1 MDALH
6 KMIILATKAHSGKK
20 DKAGKPYILHPLWV
34 MSMLAKTHSDMD
46 LLCIAVG
53 HDLLEDTDIKI
64 DDLKA
69 EGFNSRVIDGIVALT
84 KIEGESYSEYK
95 QKVFS
100 SKDAMRVK
108 FYDLSHNMDLKRLK
122 EVSESDYVRHKRYK
136 AFRDQIRSELSD
148 DRLIASP

>member
-6 KMIILATKAHSGKK
+6 KMIILATNAHSGQK

-34 MSMLAKTHSDMD
+34 MNMLSKTHSDMD

-53 HDLLEDTDIKI
+53 HDLLEDTDVTVDI
-64 DDLKA
+64 LKA
-69 EGFNSRVIDGIVALT
+69 EGFSGRVIDAILTLT
-84 KIEGESYSEYK
+84 KVEGESYSEYK
-95 QKVFS
+95 KKVLS

-108 FYDLSHNMDLKRLK
+108 FYDITHNMDLKRLK
-122 EVSESDYVRHKRYK
+122 DVTESDYVRHKRYK